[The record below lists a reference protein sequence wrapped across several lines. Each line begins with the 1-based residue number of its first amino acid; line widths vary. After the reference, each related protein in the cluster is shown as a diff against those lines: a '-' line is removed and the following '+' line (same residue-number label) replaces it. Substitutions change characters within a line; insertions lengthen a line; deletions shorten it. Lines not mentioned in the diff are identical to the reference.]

1 MSGPVMIGHLLLER
15 LARREQIRVPE
26 ADLIMQQQDQI
37 AAFAASGR
45 DQGILAYIYLFH
57 AVMALPVIRP
67 GDTVLV
73 GERWF

>member
-1 MSGPVMIGHLLLER
+1 MSGPVMIGHLLLEK

-45 DQGILAYIYLFH
+45 DPQILACVLLMVSGFTIVLLLEYLGRKH
-57 AVMALPVIRP
+57 AS
-67 GDTVLV
+67 
-73 GERWF
+73 